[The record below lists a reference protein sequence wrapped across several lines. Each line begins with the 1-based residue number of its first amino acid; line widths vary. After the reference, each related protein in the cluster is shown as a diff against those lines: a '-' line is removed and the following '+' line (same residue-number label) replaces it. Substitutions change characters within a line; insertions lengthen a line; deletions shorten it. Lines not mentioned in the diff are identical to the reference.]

1 MFYNMRQVKIN
12 RLDMG
17 IFGCDYAK
25 GGSDTAT
32 NIDHTRKVLKTIVG
46 LKDLTN
52 SYRCM
57 VEHCCDENLIE
68 SGVLARILKCMR
80 SMDPV
85 EWYSSFNNSILQLGP
100 ENLIESP
107 NYLIGKGTSI

>member
-12 RLDMG
+12 SLDVG
-17 IFGCDYAK
+17 VFGCDYVK
-25 GGSDTAT
+25 GSSDTT
-32 NIDHTRKVLKTIVG
+32 TYIDHMRKVLKTLVG

-52 SYRCM
+52 SYLCM
-57 VEHCCDENLIE
+57 AEHCCVENLIE
-68 SGVLARILKCMR
+68 SGVLARILKCMT

-100 ENLIESP
+100 EN
-107 NYLIGKGTSI
+107 